1 MGAFRDLVRDVE
13 LKELALRGR
22 KFTCS
27 NDRTRT
33 RIDRAFCSI
42 AWDLMLPNGHQQA
55 LSSRASDHSPL
66 LVVGSATVRS
76 FRGFRFEAFWPRLQ
90 GYHEVVAEAWNKHV
104 SVTNPFLRLHIKLQR
119 TGKALRQWARNLI
132 GNNKFF

>member
-1 MGAFRDLVRDVE
+1 V
-13 LKELALRGR
+13 
-22 KFTCS
+22 
-27 NDRTRT
+27 
-33 RIDRAFCSI
+33 
-42 AWDLMLPNGHQQA
+42 Q
-55 LSSRASDHSPL
+55 
-66 LVVGSATVRS
+66 S

-132 GNNKFF
+132 GNNTFF